1 MFDNSSHFEIKVGN
15 ERNFGFTFSIIFFLI
30 GCYFLWKDNILWIA
44 FALIGLIFL
53 LTTLLFSKLLI
64 LPNKIWLKIGNFLGG
79 IIAPLIM
86 AIIYIFVFTPYGII
100 LRLFGKDLINK
111 KIDKSVKSYWIKRK
125 EPMNSM
131 KNQY

>member
-1 MFDNSSHFEIKVGN
+1 MKKGNDFLEKYPKKFTDIDGRSMAYIDEGDGDPIVFLHGNPTSSYLW
-15 ERNFGFTFSIIFFLI
+15 RNIIPY
-30 GCYFLWKDNILWIA
+30 GSN
-44 FALIGLIFL
+44 
-53 LTTLLFSKLLI
+53 
-64 LPNKIWLKIGNFLGG
+64 LGR